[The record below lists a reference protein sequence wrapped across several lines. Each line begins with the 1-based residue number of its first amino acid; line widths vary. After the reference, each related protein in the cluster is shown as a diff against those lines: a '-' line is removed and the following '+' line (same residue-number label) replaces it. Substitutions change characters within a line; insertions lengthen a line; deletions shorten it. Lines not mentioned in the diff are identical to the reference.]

1 MIARSTFSVDKQWT
15 IRGGGEVDMGL
26 NHVSRLGWAYLS
38 LSWGVVVAATVYAL
52 TRLDAVW
59 LVAVAAA
66 AVACAWW
73 VRR

>member
-1 MIARSTFSVDKQWT
+1 
-15 IRGGGEVDMGL
+15 MGL

-66 AVACAWW
+66 AVVSAWW

>member
-1 MIARSTFSVDKQWT
+1 MARPVPLARSGV
-15 IRGGGEVDMGL
+15 RGRRIGHHL
-26 NHVSRLGWAYLS
+26 SLLGWAYLL

-59 LVAVAAA
+59 LVIVAAA
-66 AVACAWW
+66 AVASAWW